1 MGKIMNL
8 VLLREEDFTDGR
20 KKARLYGRRLRHI
33 REVHR
38 AREGDTLCTG
48 VEGGR
53 IGSGK
58 VTFIDDKV
66 LEMDIDLGRKP
77 PEPLPLTLVLALPRP
92 KVLRRVLF
100 SAAAM
105 GVKRIVLLNSYRVE
119 KSFWQSPVLRSENME
134 RQLIL
139 GLEQARDTVLPEV
152 FLRPR
157 FKPFI
162 EDELPELAR
171 GTLRIAA
178 HPAAADHCPSKTDCP
193 VTLVIGPEGGFIPY
207 EIDRIVSAG
216 FTAVSLCERI
226 LPVETAVPFLIAR
239 LF

>member
-20 KKARLYGRRLRHI
+20 TKARLSGRRLRHI

-38 AREGDTLCTG
+38 ARKGDTLYAG
-48 VEGGR
+48 LEGGR

-58 VTFIDDKV
+58 VTFIDDTV
-66 LEMDIDLGRKP
+66 LEMDIDLRGKP
-77 PEPLPLTLVLALPRP
+77 PEPLPLSLVLALPRP

-105 GVKRIVLLNSYRVE
+105 GVKRIVLVE
-119 KSFWQSPVLRSENME
+119 KSFWQSPALHPENI
-134 RQLIL
+134 RKQLIL
-139 GLEQARDTVLPEV
+139 GLEQARDTILPEV
-152 FLRPR
+152 SLRPR

-162 EDELPELAR
+162 EDELPELA
-171 GTLRIAA
+171 GETLKIVA
-178 HPAAADHCPSKTDCP
+178 HPAAAEQCPRKAGCA
-193 VTLVIGPEGGFIPY
+193 VTLVIGPEGGFIPF
-207 EIDRIVSAG
+207 EIDRLVSAG
-216 FTAVSLCERI
+216 FTAVSLGERI
-226 LPVETAVPFLIAR
+226 LPVETAVPFLISR